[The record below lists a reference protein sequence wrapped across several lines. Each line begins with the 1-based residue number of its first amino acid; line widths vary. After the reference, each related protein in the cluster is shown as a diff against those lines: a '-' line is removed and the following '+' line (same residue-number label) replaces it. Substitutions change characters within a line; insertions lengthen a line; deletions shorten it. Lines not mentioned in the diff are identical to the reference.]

1 MKAEFLVE
9 NIENFLLTLSKIL
22 PLHSQIPVLS
32 NILIEVEDE
41 GLFISATNLEVGI
54 RIKIPA
60 KTEAKGAITV
70 PGKQFIEVI
79 STLSKDKV
87 SISLEKDEKIDF
99 VATDGFRLSL
109 KKIIGKNILKGQKS
123 LIIPAKI
130 ITDALS
136 LKGED
141 ISMFVYEGS
150 NQIVFETENVVLI
163 GRIINGE
170 FPNYE
175 RVVPASSKT
184 KIILDKQVL
193 EQNLRFSSVFARES
207 ANIVRFKVEGEKVKI
222 YAKSAGLGEGEA
234 VIDAEKSGEDNEIAF
249 NVKFVMDI
257 LKNIESQSV
266 IIELSSALE
275 PAVFKTE
282 DDQDFLHIIMPVRL
296 QE

>member
-1 MKAEFLVE
+1 M
-9 NIENFLLTLSKIL
+9 
-22 PLHSQIPVLS
+22 
-32 NILIEVEDE
+32 
-41 GLFISATNLEVGI
+41 
-54 RIKIPA
+54 
-60 KTEAKGAITV
+60 
-70 PGKQFIEVI
+70 
-79 STLSKDKV
+79 
-87 SISLEKDEKIDF
+87 
-99 VATDGFRLSL
+99 
-109 KKIIGKNILKGQKS
+109 
-123 LIIPAKI
+123 
-130 ITDALS
+130 
-136 LKGED
+136 
-141 ISMFVYEGS
+141 
-150 NQIVFETENVVLI
+150 
-163 GRIINGE
+163 
-170 FPNYE
+170 
-175 RVVPASSKT
+175 
-184 KIILDKQVL
+184 